1 MYSTTWKK
9 LLDRPASCLWA
20 LWAIFWHSTLRENS
34 ALLNL
39 LQIVSHLN
47 MASDHQIECELVL
60 YIAWIEIFKIFVKH
74 ENSNS
79 LSVIIVALK
88 KHTFFYGCKWQSEG
102 HIYPALVMIVN
113 ILYLDPRKCILC
125 FVCFCVSKCLQ

>member
-1 MYSTTWKK
+1 MYPTTWKK
-9 LLDRPASCLWA
+9 LLDRPTSCLWA

-74 ENSNS
+74 ENSNT

-88 KHTFFYGCKWQSEG
+88 KHIFYGYKWQSEG

-113 ILYLDPRKCILC
+113 ILIFRSKEVHFVLC
-125 FVCFCVSKCLQ
+125 VFLCV

>member
-74 ENSNS
+74 ENSNT

-88 KHTFFYGCKWQSEG
+88 KHIFYGYKWQSEG

-113 ILYLDPRKCILC
+113 ILIFRSKEVHFVLC
-125 FVCFCVSKCLQ
+125 VFLCV